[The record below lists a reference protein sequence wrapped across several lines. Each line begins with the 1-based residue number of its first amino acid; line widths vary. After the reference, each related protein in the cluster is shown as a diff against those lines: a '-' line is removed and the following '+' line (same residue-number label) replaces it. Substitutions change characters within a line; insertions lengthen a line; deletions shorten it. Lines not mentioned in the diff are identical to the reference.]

1 MYILFLGV
9 GGVVSNAYMA
19 SIPAVSSVSPPTI
32 GIYGGALLTIT
43 GNGFSSN
50 LSSVSVSVGSSSC
63 SVVSTSP
70 NQIQCI
76 APAQGSSTSSAVSIT
91 SNGIAF
97 PSTLSVAYSSS
108 ITPIISSISPTFG
121 TVSQSLTITGSN
133 FVNGQTSVEVGGVT
147 CAVNTVSSTSITCT
161 VGSSPAGY
169 QPVVV
174 EVVSV
179 GQSNSNIVFQYLLQ
193 VTSVTPSQGSYGGG
207 QVLTVVGSGFSGS
220 DVDVTICNQACQSV
234 TIISNTQLTC
244 ITPAIIYSTS
254 DTPCSLTVTVGEFSQ
269 SQSFVYRTNL
279 TAIVTSVSP
288 TRGGTGGGTTLTI
301 TGTNFP

>member
-1 MYILFLGV
+1 MYVLFLGV
-9 GGVVSNAYMA
+9 GGVVSNAYLA
-19 SIPAVSSVSPPTI
+19 SIPAVSSVFPTTI
-32 GIYGGALLTIT
+32 GTHGGALLTIT

-50 LSSVSVSVGSSSC
+50 IISVSVSVGSSSC
-63 SVVSTSP
+63 SVVSTGP

-91 SNGIAF
+91 SNDIEF
-97 PSTLSVAYSSS
+97 PSTLSVIYSSS
-108 ITPIISSISPTFG
+108 ITPIISSISPTSG
-121 TVSQSLTITGSN
+121 SASQLLTITGSN
-133 FVNGQTSVEVGGVT
+133 FVNGQTSVQVGGVT
-147 CAVNTVSSTSITCT
+147 CAVNNVSSTSITCT
-161 VGSSPAGY
+161 VGSGPAGN

-174 EVVSV
+174 EVISV
-179 GQSNSNIVFQYLLQ
+179 GQSNSNFVFQYLLQ

-234 TIISNTQLTC
+234 TILSNTQLTC
-244 ITPAIIYSTS
+244 ITPVLTYSTS
-254 DTPCSLTVTVGEFSQ
+254 DTTCSLTVNVGEFSQ
-269 SQSFVYRTNL
+269 SQSFVYRTSL
-279 TAIVTSVSP
+279 TAIVNSVSP